1 MEETT
6 LEIYESYFKNYDN
19 WRFSIGELSS
29 HNCCFCKNG
38 QKIKIIYHCK
48 QDIVKFIIMY
58 LNHLKVYRSS
68 WEKVKYFINSVKLSN
83 FCNEYVTGKWLMEYW
98 YEKDIYILLCF

>member
-6 LEIYESYFKNYDN
+6 LTIYESYFKNYKN
-19 WRFSIGELSS
+19 WYLPVHELPF

-48 QDIVKFIIMY
+48 QDMVKFIITY
-58 LNHLKVYRSS
+58 LNHLKIYRCS
-68 WEKVKYFINSVKLSN
+68 WAKVKYFINSIKLSN
-83 FCNEYVTGKWLMEYW
+83 FCDENTAGKWVMEYW
-98 YEKDIYILLCF
+98 YEKDVYILLCF